1 MTNIHVYSFTKVRNE
16 IHRPF
21 LPIKIINPINKA
33 HLTVLA
39 LADTGADDC
48 LFPKFVAEQ
57 LKHDLKG
64 SSAVFSSNQ
73 GIGESKVDLWKHPLK
88 YTY

>member
-1 MTNIHVYSFTKVRNE
+1 MPNIHVYSFTKVSNE
-16 IHRPF
+16 IYRPL
-21 LPIKIINPINKA
+21 LPVIIINPIGGQK
-33 HLTVLA
+33 LTVWG

-57 LKHDLKG
+57 LNHDLKS

-88 YTY
+88 CIF